1 MSIRVLV
8 VDDEPIA
15 AQATN
20 VMVQK
25 TDAALEVVGTC
36 FSGREAMEK
45 AALLH
50 PDIVIMDIQ
59 MPGLS
64 GLEAIRQILACS
76 FETRFII
83 VSAYS
88 EFNYAVEAMSMGAS
102 DYLLK
107 PVKQAEFS
115 AALKKV
121 MADIA
126 DRRAERNAKDVRQKR
141 LQIAQPMIQR
151 DFIHALLPDRNSDER
166 LLACASFLGLSNQ
179 PVFIAVFRYDT
190 RRVGLLW
197 NSLLEQLPEMEESIR
212 EVLEEGKACALIL
225 VPADESPNAYPAD
238 FSRRLNLILTDM
250 NKKDKSA
257 ARVMSGV
264 SQTMTGP
271 MQCRIGLQQAL
282 SALEYA
288 EAFSDD
294 KVPSQVFDET
304 KMHLDLQIN
313 SSYGQQENILSS
325 TKKIVDQAAN
335 YIEKNFNKELNLVE
349 VASSVNLSPY
359 YFSRL
364 FKEHTGSNFKERL
377 LQVRIKHAKQLLS
390 KTDSSIKEITYLVGF
405 NDPNYFSKVFH
416 KYTGIRAGDYRTSAE
431 RGESK
436 DEC

>member
-25 TDAALEVVGTC
+25 TDAELEVVGTC

-64 GLEAIRQILACS
+64 GLEAIRQIQVYAPD
-76 FETRFII
+76 TRFII

-88 EFNYAVEAMSMGAS
+88 EFNYAVEALSMGTS

-126 DRRAERNAKDVRQKR
+126 DRKAEMSAKVARQKR

-151 DFIHALLPDRNSDER
+151 DFINALLPDRNTDER

-179 PVFIAVFRYDT
+179 PVFIAAFQCETECVA
-190 RRVGLLW
+190 LLW
-197 NSLLEQLPEMEESIR
+197 GSLLERLPEMEESIR
-212 EVLEEGKACALIL
+212 DVLQDKIACALIL
-225 VPADESPNAYPAD
+225 IPSSESPDTYPID
-238 FSRRLNLILTDM
+238 FSRRLNMILTDI
-250 NKKDKSA
+250 NRKDKSEERILA
-257 ARVMSGV
+257 GV
-264 SQTMTGP
+264 SQTVAGP

-282 SALEYA
+282 CALEYVQ
-288 EAFSDD
+288 AFPAG
-294 KVPSQVFDET
+294 KVQSQVFDET
-304 KMHLDLQIN
+304 KMQLDQQIN

-335 YIEKNFNKELNLVE
+335 YIEKNFHKELNLVE

-431 RGESK
+431 RGQSK
-436 DEC
+436 DEG

>member
-59 MPGLS
+59 MPGLN
-64 GLEAIRQILACS
+64 GLEAIRQIQVYAPD
-76 FETRFII
+76 TRFII

-88 EFNYAVEAMSMGAS
+88 EFNYAVEALSMGTS

-121 MADIA
+121 MAEIA
-126 DRRAERNAKDVRQKR
+126 DRKAEMNAKDARQKR

-166 LLACASFLGLSNQ
+166 LLACASFLGLSSQ
-179 PVFIAVFRYDT
+179 PVFIVAFQYDT
-190 RRVGLLW
+190 GRVALLW
-197 NSLLEQLPEMEESIR
+197 NSLLERLPDMEESIR
-212 EVLEEGKACALIL
+212 DVLEEGVACALIL
-225 VPADESPNAYPAD
+225 VPSGESPDTYPD
-238 FSRRLNLILTDM
+238 KFSRRLDLILTDM
-250 NKKDKSA
+250 NKKDKSE
-257 ARVMSGV
+257 ARVLAGV
-264 SQTMTGP
+264 SQTVTGP

-282 SALEYA
+282 CALEYA
-288 EAFSDD
+288 EAFPAD
-294 KVPSQVFDET
+294 KVRSQVFDET
-304 KMHLDLQIN
+304 RMQLDQQIN

-416 KYTGIRAGDYRTSAE
+416 KYTGIRAGDYRISAE
-431 RGESK
+431 RGEGK
-436 DEC
+436 DEG

>member
-36 FSGREAMEK
+36 FSGRDAMEK
-45 AALLH
+45 TALLH

-64 GLEAIRQILACS
+64 GLEAIRKILAFAS
-76 FETRFII
+76 ETRFII

-88 EFNYAVEAMSMGAS
+88 EFNYAVEALSMGAS

-126 DRRAERNAKDVRQKR
+126 DHRAEMNAKDARQKR

-151 DFIHALLPDRNSDER
+151 DFIHALLPERNSDER

-179 PVFIAVFRYDT
+179 PVFIVVFLYDT
-190 RRVGLLW
+190 GRVAQLW
-197 NSLLEQLPEMEESIR
+197 NILLERLPEMKESIR
-212 EVLEEGKACALIL
+212 DVLEEGTACALIL
-225 VPADESPNAYPAD
+225 VPDNESPDTYPVD
-238 FSRRLNLILTDM
+238 FSRRLDFILADM

-257 ARVMSGV
+257 ARILAGV
-264 SQTMTGP
+264 SQTTIGP
-271 MQCRIGLQQAL
+271 MQCRFGLQQAL

-294 KVPSQVFDET
+294 KLPSQVFDET
-304 KMHLDLQIN
+304 KMQLDQQIN

-325 TKKIVDQAAN
+325 TKKIVDQAAS

-431 RGESK
+431 RGDSK
-436 DEC
+436 DEG